1 MSKENVKKSLQFKD
15 LIYKDYTGI
24 KNVYKKHDEKS
35 YKGYI
40 WSYRYYSNHKRHI
53 IGSRY
58 LKTLK
63 YKVLKRKLP
72 WIVEE
77 EERAR
82 QCYLDDFKANRK
94 VPYFTGIWRVRKVK
108 NINNKHYGCWL
119 YHYRENNEDVRIYDE
134 DLKKLKAKV
143 KAKKYPWIILDKK
156 IAKMTFLENKNHYN
170 LFNSGIDRVN
180 KIVGESIP
188 LGFTWMYYYW
198 EDGERKRKRNNNLL
212 VLERNV
218 KNEKLPWVIFDEEMA
233 EKSYRE
239 NEEFLKNHHQKTTS
253 GIYLVFKHK
262 EEELRQGFS
271 WVYKDYSGENL
282 KLISSKNLMELE
294 KIVKSRG
301 LPWVI
306 IDEELAKENY
316 KLYKK

>member
-82 QCYLDDFKANRK
+82 QCYLDDFKA
-94 VPYFTGIWRVRKVK
+94 
-108 NINNKHYGCWL
+108 
-119 YHYRENNEDVRIYDE
+119 
-134 DLKKLKAKV
+134 
-143 KAKKYPWIILDKK
+143 KKYPWIILDKK

-188 LGFTWMYYYW
+188 LCFNSLAIP
-198 EDGERKRKRNNNLL
+198 D
-212 VLERNV
+212 
-218 KNEKLPWVIFDEEMA
+218 KL
-233 EKSYRE
+233 
-239 NEEFLKNHHQKTTS
+239 
-253 GIYLVFKHK
+253 
-262 EEELRQGFS
+262 
-271 WVYKDYSGENL
+271 
-282 KLISSKNLMELE
+282 
-294 KIVKSRG
+294 
-301 LPWVI
+301 
-306 IDEELAKENY
+306 
-316 KLYKK
+316 